1 MKGEKIMNNQ
11 LIPPSPQLN
20 IESLRPFTRFCLSI
34 GMIPSSYKESMT
46 YEEQL
51 LWLCN
56 YLENTVIPTINNN
69 GEVVTELQNLFIELK
84 TYVDNYFTNLDVQ
97 EEINNKLDQMVEDGV
112 LQEIITAYLQ
122 INGILAFNTVSE
134 MINSTNLIEGSFAKT
149 LGFHNK
155 NDGGSALYKIRT
167 RTLNDV
173 IDNAS
178 LILLNN
184 ETLVAEFINEDKSFI
199 NVNKFGLTNNLYMN
213 DYWEAIYNYAL
224 ANNLYIYFP
233 TGTYKAKKE
242 ENSENNYIFTGNFI
256 SMKGNNATIL
266 CESSIDENTDLFKF
280 VGISNPFNQ
289 FIKGIKFDTETNDYS
304 EVRHFLHFVF
314 NNLNLFYNLQIEN
327 NVFMKSSN
335 YAIYTLGNT
344 TTGGFNNCKF
354 NNNIVY
360 GLFLYSESFGD
371 SNKIN
376 GNNLYAS
383 EEYQLGDYP
392 IKLKQTSGSCGCQV
406 CANNC
411 SGGLGSFEN
420 FFDLLIQNNQIENVF
435 QNLDYLINLIGTG
448 NNIKIDSC
456 NLNAH
461 NNSDLIYTR
470 MINTFI
476 NNCMLYQEKS
486 KVINSYAHLTK
497 VSNIRWWNGSA
508 YVLKLTGDKVVGE
521 VTNCLYTSEDKKYY
535 IDNELNMHIKPLVT
549 TSIQLGVY
557 NAESDNTYPYSQ
569 PVEYDNNTI
578 KTIYH
583 NNTNYVRT
591 DVLLNSYATFKIQD
605 F

>member
-1 MKGEKIMNNQ
+1 MIEYNFKKIKPFKWFVLENFPFIEEDFDALTNWQLFCKLGKEMNK
-11 LIPPSPQLN
+11 I
-20 IESLRPFTRFCLSI
+20 IESQNNV
-34 GMIPSSYKESMT
+34 G
-46 YEEQL
+46 EQTEVL
-51 LWLCN
+51 TN
-56 YLENTVIPTINNN
+56 AFNEYTENLTNAFN
-69 GEVVTELQNLFIELK
+69 ELQE
-84 TYVDNYFTNLDVQ
+84 YVNNYFANLDVQ
-97 EEINNKLDQMVEDGV
+97 EEINNKLDEMVEQGV
-112 LQEIITAYLQ
+112 LQEIIADYLNSKA
-122 INGILAFNTVSE
+122 IFGYDTVNS
-134 MINSTNLIEGSFAKT
+134 MKSSTNLINGSYAKT

-167 RTLNDV
+167 RTLDDV
-173 IDNAS
+173 IDNAT
-178 LILLNN
+178 LILLDN

-242 ENSENNYIFTGNFI
+242 NIANDYIFAGNFI
-256 SMKGNNATIL
+256 SMKGNNATIY

-280 VGISNPFNQ
+280 TGIPNSFNQ
-289 FIKGIKFDTETNDYS
+289 FIKGIKFDTENNNYS

-314 NNLNLFYNLQIEN
+314 SDLHLFYNLQIEN

-392 IKLKQTSGSCGCQV
+392 IKLKQTSGSSGCQV

-411 SGGLGSFEN
+411 SGGLGSFDS
-420 FFDLLIQNNQIENVF
+420 FFELLIQNNQIENVH
-435 QNLDYLINLIGTG
+435 QNLDYLINLIGAG
-448 NNIKIDSC
+448 NNIKISDC

-470 MINTFI
+470 IYNTEIDSCFF
-476 NNCMLYQEKS
+476 YGEKS

-497 VSNIRWWNGSA
+497 INNIRWWNGNA
-508 YVLKLTGDKVVGE
+508 YVLMLTGDKVVGE
-521 VTNCLYTSEDKKYY
+521 VTDCLYTTEDRKYY

-549 TSIQLGVY
+549 SSIALSPYQT
-557 NAESDNTYPYSQ
+557 ESDNTYPYSQ
-569 PVEYDNNTI
+569 PIEYDNNTI

-583 NNTNYVRT
+583 NNINYVRT
-591 DVLLNSYATFKIQD
+591 DVLLNSYAVFKIQD